1 MRIAIAQLSTS
12 VNKTSNLEK
21 AIKYIVKAKAG
32 GADFIVIPEFYMA
45 LATPK
50 SGLLPA
56 EVAEPLDGPF
66 VSALKEAARENE
78 IYVVCGMYEST
89 IDDNGRA
96 YNTTVFI
103 DRSGQLLHSYQ
114 KTHLYDAFSYKES
127 DTIIPGENEYKVVE
141 TEFGKIGL
149 MVCYELRF
157 PEIARQFALQEAEV
171 LLVPAG
177 WMAGPMKEDHWQTLI
192 RARAIENT
200 MFVCGANLVGVDFTG
215 RSMVVDPMGVILAS
229 GGEEETIII
238 TDIDIDRIHRVRKKL
253 PSVRDRK
260 PKFYR
265 VGQ

>member
-50 SGLLPA
+50 SGLQPA

-66 VSALKEAARENE
+66 VSALKEAALENE

-89 IDDNGRA
+89 IDDGGRA

-127 DTIIPGENEYKVVE
+127 DTIIPGENQYKVVE